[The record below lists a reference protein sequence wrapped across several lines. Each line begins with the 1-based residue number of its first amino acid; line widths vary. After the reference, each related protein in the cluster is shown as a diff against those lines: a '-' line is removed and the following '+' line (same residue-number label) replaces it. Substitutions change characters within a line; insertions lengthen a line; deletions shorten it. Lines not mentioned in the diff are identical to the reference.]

1 VRGRT
6 RQVSLTLALVA
17 VGGLALRGGAVGVA
31 NASGASK
38 KTPDAVAAT
47 GSAPVV
53 VAQVPAAAL
62 GGEALAG
69 GTLRTV
75 LGDGGRLVLVTPKG
89 ETRVLTAGF
98 ASAADPEVSFDG
110 QRILFAAK
118 KEAGDPWCIW
128 EMRSDGSE
136 PRKITCG
143 AAGARQPI
151 YQSTVY
157 TITPTNVEPWI
168 QLAFVGIDPGERNE
182 EGIAPNTSLWS
193 CKLDGSTLRRL
204 TFNLSNDMDPVLLPD
219 GRMLYAG
226 WLRHSTAHGA
236 HGRVALLGVNED
248 GLDYQT
254 YAGEQGLRVKQM
266 PTPTADGHVV
276 FVEAD
281 AVSADGSGRL
291 AAVSQARPLHS
302 YRSLTSDEA
311 GLFRAPAP
319 LPDGRLL
326 VAWRPDPRRAAG
338 VAATFGIY
346 RFDPATGAR
355 ERVLQDAAWHSTQA
369 KLIAARPTP
378 DARSSVVREDDREG
392 KLYAIDVNIHDLGA
406 QLPYGAAKRLRIV
419 EGVPSAAAP
428 PSHRL
433 LGEIPLAEDGSFQV
447 QLPANTP
454 VQLQLVDGDGL
465 AIRSSAWLW
474 VRNHGA
480 QGCVG
485 CHEDPERTPPNRF
498 VKALQAPA
506 PVLTQAPEKRR
517 TVSYAGDVAPIVEAK
532 CRSCHRSGG
541 PAAFGGAPPLAGSAA
556 GLAPHLIPGEARRS
570 RLLWHLLGRNL
581 ARPWDAEAGAK
592 AAQPVP
598 AGTLSPDEVRAF
610 IEWIDLG
617 GQP

>member
-1 VRGRT
+1 VRGRP
-6 RQVSLTLALVA
+6 RQISLTLALVVA
-17 VGGLALRGGAVGVA
+17 GSLTLRGSVFGA
-31 NASGASK
+31 ASAATT
-38 KTPDAVAAT
+38 KTPAGAT
-47 GSAPVV
+47 GAGSAPVV
-53 VAQVPAAAL
+53 VAQVPVAAL

-69 GTLRTV
+69 GTLRT
-75 LGDGGRLVLVTPKG
+75 LPGDGGRLVLVTPKG

-118 KEAGDPWCIW
+118 QGPGDPWCIW
-128 EMRSDGSE
+128 EMKKDGSE

-143 AAGARQPI
+143 LAGARQPI

-168 QLAFVGIDPGERNE
+168 QVAFVGVDVGERDE
-182 EGIAPNTSLWS
+182 EGVAPNTSLWS
-193 CKLDGSTLRRL
+193 CKLDGSALRRL

-219 GRMLYAG
+219 GRMAYAG
-226 WLRHSTAHGA
+226 WLRHSAAHGE

-266 PTPTADGHVV
+266 PTPTADGRVV
-276 FVEAD
+276 FVEAE
-281 AVSADGSGRL
+281 AVAADGSGRL

-302 YRSLTSDEA
+302 YRSLTSDDA

-326 VAWRPDPRRAAG
+326 VAWRPNPRQTGALAT
-338 VAATFGIY
+338 TFGIY

-355 ERVLQDAAWHSTQA
+355 EKVLQDDAWHSTQA
-369 KLIAARPTP
+369 KLVVARATP
-378 DARSSVVREDDREG
+378 DARSSVVREDDHEG

-406 QLPYGAAKRLRIV
+406 QLPQASAKRLRIV
-419 EGVPSAAAP
+419 EGVPSATAP
-428 PSHRL
+428 PARRL

-447 QLPANTP
+447 QIPANTP
-454 VQLQLVDGDGL
+454 VQLQLVDGEGL

-498 VKALQAPA
+498 VKALQSPA
-506 PVLTQAPEKRR
+506 PVLNLPPEKRR
-517 TVSYAGDVAPIVEAK
+517 SVTYGGDVAPIVEAR
-532 CRSCHRSGG
+532 CRSCHRSGS
-541 PAAFGGAPPLAGSAA
+541 PAAFGGAPPLVGSAA
-556 GLAPHLIPGEARRS
+556 GLAPYVVPGDARRS
-570 RLLWHLLGRNL
+570 RLVWHLLGRNL
-581 ARPWDAEAGAK
+581 ARPWDAEAGAAPAK
-592 AAQPVP
+592 PVP
-598 AGTLSPDEVRAF
+598 PGTLSPDELRAF